1 MFLDFKKNHGLNIK
15 IARFHNIFGPN
26 GTWQGGKEKAPAA
39 IIRKVLQ
46 ATDHIEI
53 WGDGKQTRSFLF
65 IDDCLDAIQSLMYN
79 EFSGPVNIGSEEM
92 VSIDELARMAI
103 KIADRPDLQIKH
115 IDGPVGV
122 RGRCSDNRLI
132 EEKLG
137 WAPKLS
143 LYQGMKLTHNWI
155 KEQLRST
162 NG

>member
-1 MFLDFKKNHGLNIK
+1 
-15 IARFHNIFGPN
+15 
-26 GTWQGGKEKAPAA
+26 
-39 IIRKVLQ
+39 
-46 ATDHIEI
+46 
-53 WGDGKQTRSFLF
+53 
-65 IDDCLDAIQSLMYN
+65 MYN